1 VEDMK
6 QAISVMLVT
15 MLVMLAAEAP
25 AQSGD
30 ADARQQ
36 EFELVSDV
44 FDNRRAIRVLLPP
57 SYFEPKQAERRYP
70 VFYFTDGWDS
80 WHGWGLPEVAEQL
93 WDEGAIPEVVFIG
106 INSGGRTRESKDA
119 AVDRASEY
127 LPYRD
132 PFWPDERPDPNGD
145 LFPDFLF
152 DEVMPAVNARFRT
165 KTGADNTGLAGSSY
179 GGIAVLYTA
188 LVRPDRVG
196 YLLAESPSLHVART
210 EILELVAHQDRLPLR
225 VYLGVG
231 TAEGETADDRADTVA
246 NVEELHV
253 ALGRRLNDE
262 RLRLIVVEGAT
273 HWYDAWKERLPVALT
288 FLLAG
293 TE

>member
-1 VEDMK
+1 MNDMK
-6 QAISVMLVT
+6 QARIVMLVMMFV
-15 MLVMLAAEAP
+15 MLVAEAP
-25 AQSGD
+25 AQSGG

-44 FDNRRAIRVLLPP
+44 FDNKRTIRVLLPP

-70 VFYFTDGWDS
+70 VFYFTDGWDA
-80 WHGWGLPEVAEQL
+80 WNGWGLPEVAEQL
-93 WDEGAIPEVVFIG
+93 WKEDAIPEVIFIG
-106 INSGGRTRESKDA
+106 VYNGGRTREAKDVA
-119 AVDRASEY
+119 TGRANEY

-132 PFWPDERPDPNGD
+132 PYWPDERPDPNGH

-152 DEVMPAVNARFRT
+152 GEVMPAVNDRFRT
-165 KTGADNTGLAGSSY
+165 KTGADHTGLAGSSY

-188 LVRPDRVG
+188 LVRPDRIG
-196 YLLAESPSLHVART
+196 YLLAESPSLHVGRT

-231 TAEGETADDRADTVA
+231 TAEGETADDRAETVA
-246 NVEELHV
+246 SVEELHV
-253 ALGRRLNDE
+253 ALGRRLNDD
-262 RLRLIVVEGAT
+262 RLRLVVAEGAT